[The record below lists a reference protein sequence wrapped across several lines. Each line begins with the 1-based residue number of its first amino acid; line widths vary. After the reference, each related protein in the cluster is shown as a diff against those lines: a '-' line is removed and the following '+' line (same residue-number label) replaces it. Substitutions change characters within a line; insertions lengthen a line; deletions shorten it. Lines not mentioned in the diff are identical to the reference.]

1 MNNTIFSPFNQTG
14 TLEKANGPGVKEK
27 KKAQARIGRGSKGSS
42 NGKPVAVAK
51 TA

>member
-1 MNNTIFSPFNQTG
+1 MNNTIFSPFNQPG
-14 TLEKANGPGVKEK
+14 TLGKAITTGVEEKE
-27 KKAQARIGRGSKGSS
+27 RIGRGFKRSS

>member
-1 MNNTIFSPFNQTG
+1 MNNTIFSPFNQPG
-14 TLEKANGPGVKEK
+14 TLGKANATGVKEK
-27 KKAQARIGRGSKGSS
+27 KKASARIGRGSKRSS